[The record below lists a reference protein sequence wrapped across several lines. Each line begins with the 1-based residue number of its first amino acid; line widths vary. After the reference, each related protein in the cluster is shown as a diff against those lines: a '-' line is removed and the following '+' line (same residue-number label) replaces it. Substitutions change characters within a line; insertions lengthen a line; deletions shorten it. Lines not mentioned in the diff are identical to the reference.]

1 MRVLITGITGF
12 AGSHLAEY
20 ALEHGAEV
28 FGNVRT
34 RGPLTHLQGIRRQVR
49 LIQADLRD
57 PVAAQTLLA
66 ESRPDRIFHL
76 AAQSFVQVSFKA
88 PVECLQTNAV
98 CQLNLLEAMR
108 VTGMTP
114 RTLVA
119 GSSEEYGLIH
129 PDETPVTEDAPLRPV
144 SPYAVSKVVQ
154 DVMGFQYWKSHGLPI
169 VRSRAFNHTG
179 PRSGEVFVA
188 SSFARQIAAIETG
201 RRPPVIQV
209 GNLEARRDFS
219 DVRDIVRGYWDL
231 LEGGTPGEVYNLCS
245 GRAWTIRE
253 LLDMLIAAST
263 LAHVTVEP
271 IASRMR
277 PADNPLVIGSAAK
290 IEAAVGWRPAIPIE
304 QTLRDLLE
312 YWRPRVKSGE

>member
-20 ALEHGAEV
+20 ALAHGAEV

-34 RGPLTHLQGIRRQVR
+34 RGPLAHLQGIRRQVR

-108 VTGMTP
+108 VTGLTP

-231 LEGGTPGEVYNLCS
+231 LEGGTPGDVYNLCS
-245 GRAWTIRE
+245 GRAWSIRE
-253 LLDMLIAAST
+253 VLDMLIAAST